1 MSSLITIKLRVN
13 GQSKTV
19 VVSPDTPLL
28 YILRNDLGLTSA
40 KFGCGLGECGA
51 CTVLVNGVAARSCV
65 TTCGAVQDYDI
76 VTLEGL
82 ATDGN
87 PSPVQQAFI
96 DHQAAQCGY
105 CLNGMIMTVHALLLR
120 NPQPSESEIRNELRY
135 NLCRCGTHV
144 EILAA
149 ARAAAGLGETE

>member
-82 ATDGN
+82 TTDGN
-87 PSPVQQAFI
+87 PCCGSCGRRFKRDGVSHLTVSLHYAF
-96 DHQAAQCGY
+96 
-105 CLNGMIMTVHALLLR
+105 N
-120 NPQPSESEIRNELRY
+120 
-135 NLCRCGTHV
+135 
-144 EILAA
+144 
-149 ARAAAGLGETE
+149 